1 MNPYNRLLLHRLA
14 DIFGFVHVSVGEGD
28 DRHLILERCLE
39 SSVPPILVSDILWQH
54 DEYPSPTESHQILR
68 RKDTLPASKTN
79 TVSTKSSLEEREAA
93 YLAARQRI
101 FSKDDSEVKELVTPK
116 PRNIPVVARR
126 MIAHALGQ
134 RVSSSSAGVTP
145 STRNE
150 PNQKN
155 QELSGSEKSVGHQNL
170 NLRNSRETAAVS
182 IQELSSQDRKI
193 VDKSQVTHAAT
204 SERKIQKKP
213 AGSDNSVNCVPPL
226 NGRMRQAPSDD
237 NLKQEHLG
245 AAKRMFA
252 HALRSNGTKELNGL
266 IMKTDTAMPIEKD

>member
-1 MNPYNRLLLHRLA
+1 MAKRKYVELKELEI
-14 DIFGFVHVSVGEGD
+14 DIMTEIQEMKKELKSELSKEIKKGFEELKEWLTLTCSGHVPN
-28 DRHLILERCLE
+28 L
-39 SSVPPILVSDILWQH
+39 
-54 DEYPSPTESHQILR
+54 DEEKS
-68 RKDTLPASKTN
+68 TLQSTSKTN